1 MDRIDAPWERSKH
14 WGHAAVMDD
23 IQYLR
28 TIMNTYVDPWNE
40 LSYVD
45 IWNQHADTAQGVRSI
60 PCDNIR
66 DAPLY
71 TPLSSDLTKEWL
83 GGKGLYFEDCGFDAY

>member
-45 IWNQHADTAQGVRSI
+45 IWNQHADTA
-60 PCDNIR
+60 
-66 DAPLY
+66 
-71 TPLSSDLTKEWL
+71 
-83 GGKGLYFEDCGFDAY
+83 

>member
-1 MDRIDAPWERSKH
+1 MDRIDASWQRSKH
-14 WGHAAVMDD
+14 WGPGAVMDD

-45 IWNQHADTAQGVRSI
+45 NWNQHADTAPSARSI
-60 PCDNIR
+60 PWDNIR

-71 TPLSSDLTKEWL
+71 KPLPSDLTKEWL
-83 GGKGLYFEDCGFDAY
+83 GGKGLYFEYCGFDAY